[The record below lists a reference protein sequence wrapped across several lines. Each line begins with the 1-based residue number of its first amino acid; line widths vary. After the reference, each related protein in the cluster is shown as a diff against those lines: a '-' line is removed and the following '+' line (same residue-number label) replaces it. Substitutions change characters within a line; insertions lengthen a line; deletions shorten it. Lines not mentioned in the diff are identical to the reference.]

1 MAVLYAVLVFYFS
14 SQSSL
19 PEAVRPIFA
28 GSDKVA
34 HFLEFAF
41 MGGLLFLT
49 FANAGWRPWDAPF
62 AIALGAVYGATD
74 ELHQLFVP
82 GRTADTFDA
91 LFNALG
97 AVTAVLILA
106 YLDHRMHPSP
116 APAKTGNA

>member
-1 MAVLYAVLVFYFS
+1 MAVLYAVIIFYFS

-19 PEAVRPIFA
+19 PEAVKPIFA
-28 GSDKVA
+28 GSDKAA

-49 FANAGWRPWDAPF
+49 FASAGWRPWDAPL
-62 AIALGAVYGATD
+62 AIALGAIYGATD
-74 ELHQLFVP
+74 EFHQVFVP

-97 AVTAVLILA
+97 AVAAVLVLA
-106 YLDHRMHPSP
+106 YLDHRMHPTQVL
-116 APAKTGNA
+116 AKTGNA